1 MTKLTPSEAA
11 SIAGRVGGPAR
22 AASMT
27 PERRSQIA
35 SDAAKK
41 RWAAKKM
48 LDGDT

>member
-1 MTKLTPSEAA
+1 MTPERRSQ
-11 SIAGRVGGPAR
+11 IARIGGLVGGPAR

-35 SDAAKK
+35 RDAAKK

-48 LDGDT
+48 LDGNE